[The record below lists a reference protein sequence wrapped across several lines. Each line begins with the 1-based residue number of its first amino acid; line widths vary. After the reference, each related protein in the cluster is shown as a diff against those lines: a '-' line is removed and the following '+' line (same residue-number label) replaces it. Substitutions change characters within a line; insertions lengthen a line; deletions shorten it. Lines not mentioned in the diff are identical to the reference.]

1 MAQKPARLE
10 DLRTKTDD
18 QLGEQ
23 LVELKREQF
32 NLRFQSATNQLER
45 PARIKEVRRA
55 IAQIKTLQTERARA
69 SAAGLRRHTMPKRI
83 LVGTVVSDKTDK
95 TVTVL
100 VERKVKHPLYGKI
113 IRRSKKYHAHDE
125 GNEFK
130 PGDTVRIEETRPIS
144 KTKTW
149 KVLDRVQAG
158 KGVGRRGRPRG
169 RSRGRLEQHVSTN
182 LELPGAS
189 RQATEKEPDR

>member
-1 MAQKPARLE
+1 
-10 DLRTKTDD
+10 
-18 QLGEQ
+18 
-23 LVELKREQF
+23 
-32 NLRFQSATNQLER
+32 
-45 PARIKEVRRA
+45 
-55 IAQIKTLQTERARA
+55 
-69 SAAGLRRHTMPKRI
+69 MPKRI

-100 VERKVKHPLYGKI
+100 VERKVKHALYGKI

-158 KGVGRRGRPRG
+158 KGVAVEAD
-169 RSRGRLEQHVSTN
+169 LEV
-182 LELPGAS
+182 EAAGAAS
-189 RQATEKEPDR
+189 NA